1 MTTGNEPVRMSWLLN
16 VIGAKAIGT
25 ILTGVGNH
33 GAAGLKRMRDAGI
46 FTIGLDQASSV
57 VLGMLG
63 SAVKLYGVCQVMPLT
78 KIVPYLLKS
87 LKTGQ
92 RQPAI

>member
-16 VIGAKAIGT
+16 VI
-25 ILTGVGNH
+25 

-63 SAVKLYGVCQVMPLT
+63 SAVKLDGVSQVMPLT